1 MTSRSRPGGSFAART
16 CIALA
21 RAATVIPTIVGA
33 GNLCHQAVFMNHAAC
48 AVTPLDPELIEVGD
62 VIG

>member
-1 MTSRSRPGGSFAART
+1 MSVMRTARY
-16 CIALA
+16 
-21 RAATVIPTIVGA
+21 VGA

-48 AVTPLDPELIEVGD
+48 AVTPLDPDRIEVGD